1 MPAAERRKG
10 NRAEQQVAETLRQHG
25 WRAITSRDGRG
36 GAQGGGDIITD
47 FPAVLEVKDHARLDL
62 AGWVDQV
69 VEEAGVSPGFVIH
82 KRRGK
87 SDPELWYVTGQLG
100 DLILLVKDLTGD
112 KP

>member
-1 MPAAERRKG
+1 MPAAERRRG
-10 NRAEQQVAETLRQHG
+10 NRAEQQVAEVLRRWG
-25 WRAITSRDGRG
+25 WQAITSRDGRG

-69 VEEAGVSPGFVIH
+69 VAESEDSPGFVIH
-82 KRRGK
+82 KRRGR

-100 DLILLVKDLTGD
+100 DLILLVKDLTKGQA
-112 KP
+112 